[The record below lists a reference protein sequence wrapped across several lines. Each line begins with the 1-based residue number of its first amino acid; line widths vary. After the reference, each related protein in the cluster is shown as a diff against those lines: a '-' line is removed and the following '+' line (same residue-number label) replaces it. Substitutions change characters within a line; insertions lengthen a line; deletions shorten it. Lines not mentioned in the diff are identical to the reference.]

1 MKQSLLLLPAF
12 MFSAGLLSAA
22 EPIVVAPE
30 AGADIAAAVAE
41 ATAGREAGNI
51 TINLAEDAAY
61 TLSSS
66 IVTAAGL
73 EINGNGATIDASA
86 LDAPFIVMSSTPAV
100 EVVNDFY
107 RVDAVSVSK
116 LTVNGLKNSIFYDGD
131 TKYCV
136 VDFALD
142 SVTFALATTEVQN
155 EALIAFKAGGA
166 KDFTVKE
173 STIYGNGE
181 VAKYFIRYNNNSRL
195 DRYGFDKDTEF
206 QTMTYTNNTFYN
218 LLKEDGQWGN
228 YNGIQG
234 QKYSKFD
241 VQKNIWVN
249 CGKDIIRR
257 MAGGRFNNDAPVN
270 FAYNTFFED
279 GVNTVASEASYD
291 KSGMILATNPGFAAP
306 ADGDFT
312 LAAGSQQAQFATG
325 APRWDVEYDA
335 ALAAPAVEI
344 VLTLESGA
352 DIVAE
357 INAAKYGLMA
367 EGIVPGDIAL
377 ELAEDGEYSLSQSI
391 EAGASLL
398 IMGNGSIIN
407 AENLDAP
414 FILMSKIPAV
424 AAVNDYYRVDAVGV
438 YGLTVNG
445 AKNSIFYDNNVKY
458 CVVDFTFDDVLFAL
472 ATTGVKNESLIA
484 FQGGGAKDFTIMN
497 STIYGNRDVAK
508 YFARYNNSARLDRYG
523 YDTAEEFQNITYLNN
538 TFYNLLKEDGQW
550 GNYNGIQGQKYSQFD
565 VEKNIWFNCGQD
577 IIRRLSGGR
586 FNNDAPRVFDYN
598 TYFNNGESIAESEAS
613 YDNSETILTSN
624 PEFANP
630 EEGNFTIG
638 ASTQQAEFETGAPRW
653 LVPYEPGT
661 SLIETIGSDNA
672 PVEYYNIQGIRI
684 DRPTNGIYIRQQGS
698 KTTKVIF

>member
-1 MKQSLLLLPAF
+1 